1 MIVFYMLCIA
11 ISLVIIIDLS
21 GFVDNLKSFIKWVV
35 TKGKMSGN
43 NYRLYVIDCSLCA
56 SFWCNIILLLVMGKF
71 TIGYICLALIIALF
85 TDVIKDTILLV
96 KDVFLSI
103 INKINSKL

>member
-1 MIVFYMLCIA
+1 MILKMLFIA
-11 ISLVIIIDLS
+11 IICVVVIDLTD
-21 GFVDNLKSFIKWVV
+21 FVDNLKSGIKWVV
-35 TKGKMSGN
+35 TKGKMRGSD
-43 NYRLYVIDCSLCA
+43 YRLKPFDCSLCT
-56 SFWCNIILLLVMGKF
+56 SFWCNVILLLVMGKF

-96 KDVFLSI
+96 KDVFLGI